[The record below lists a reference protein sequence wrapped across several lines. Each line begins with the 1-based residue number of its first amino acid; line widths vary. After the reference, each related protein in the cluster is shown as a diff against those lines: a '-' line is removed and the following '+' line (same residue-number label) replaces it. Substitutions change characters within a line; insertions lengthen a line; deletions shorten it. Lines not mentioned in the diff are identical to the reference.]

1 MPRLTIPEPLLG
13 NLPDAPRAYL
23 VGGAVRDLLMQR
35 HPTDVD
41 IAVDGEAAAFAGA
54 IADRVGAR
62 VVPIGKP
69 DQITY
74 RVTSRDMLIDI
85 TDLAGAS
92 LANDLRRRD
101 FTVNAMAY
109 DLHAHRL
116 IDTLGGRE
124 DIAARRICMV
134 AEQAFVDD
142 PLRLL
147 RAFRMAAILDFD
159 IAPETLQ
166 AIQRHSPR
174 IDQPAGERLRAELI
188 QLMACP
194 SSARQIQA
202 MSDCGLL
209 TCLVPEMQPMQG
221 CRQNTHHDFD
231 VYEHTL
237 RAYAAT
243 EACLQTAG
251 HISRALGKRYQQ
263 PPYRRTT
270 GAILKYAVL
279 LHDIGKPDTRGV
291 DADGEVHFY
300 GHAERSAN
308 LAEGIHKRL
317 RLSKP
322 ECEQARMIIA
332 NHGRPLHL
340 LSAHKAENL
349 SRKGVN
355 RLFRECDPWTP
366 EVLLHALGD
375 TMGKKKEPDPAI
387 DLAQHFVQDLLRD
400 YFERFR
406 PLADRHP
413 LMDGRGLM
421 DHFGLKP
428 SALIGDLL
436 NALEEERLAGRINT
450 REAALA
456 CAAQYL
462 AAQDNPK
469 TDHAQGSRIRIKNP
483 PGQPRRDRQ
492 SFSD

>member
-1 MPRLTIPEPLLG
+1 MPRLTIPQPLLE
-13 NLPDAPRAYL
+13 NLPSAPRAYL

-41 IAVDGEAAAFAGA
+41 IAVDGQAAAFAGA
-54 IADRVGAR
+54 IADRVRAR

-69 DQITY
+69 DQTTY
-74 RVTSRDMLIDI
+74 RVTSREMLIDI

-92 LANDLRRRD
+92 LESDLRRRD

-109 DLHAHRL
+109 DLHTHRL
-116 IDTLGGRE
+116 IDILGGRE

-147 RAFRMAAILDFD
+147 RAFRMAAILDFA
-159 IAPETLQ
+159 IAPETLE

-194 SSARQIQA
+194 SSAQQVQT

-209 TCLVPEMQPMQG
+209 TCLVPEMQPMRD

-237 RAYAAT
+237 RTYAAT
-243 EACLQTAG
+243 EACLQTVG

-263 PPYRRTT
+263 SPYRKTA
-270 GAILKYAVL
+270 GAILKYSTL
-279 LHDIGKPDTRGV
+279 LHDIGKPATRQV

-308 LAEGIHKRL
+308 LAEAVHKRL

-322 ECEQARMIIA
+322 ECDQARMIIA
-332 NHGRPLHL
+332 NHGRPLNL
-340 LSAHKAENL
+340 LSAHKAGNL
-349 SRKGVN
+349 GRKGIN
-355 RLFRECDPWTP
+355 RLFRDCDPWTP

-375 TMGKKKEPDPAI
+375 TMGKKENPDPAI
-387 DLAQHFVQDLLRD
+387 DLAQHFIQDLLRD

-406 PLADRHP
+406 PLADQHP
-413 LMDGRGLM
+413 LVSGRNLM
-421 DHFGLKP
+421 DYFGLKP

-436 NALEEERLAGRINT
+436 NALEEERLAGRITT
-450 REAALA
+450 REEALN
-456 CAAQYL
+456 CAREYL
-462 AAQDNPK
+462 SVRNSPK
-469 TDHAQGSRIRIKNP
+469 SE
-483 PGQPRRDRQ
+483 
-492 SFSD
+492 

>member
-1 MPRLTIPEPLLG
+1 MPRLTIPESLLG
-13 NLPDAPRAYL
+13 KLPSAPRAYL
-23 VGGAVRDLLMQR
+23 VGGAIRDLLMQR
-35 HPTDVD
+35 HPTDID

-54 IADRVGAR
+54 IANRVRAR

-69 DQITY
+69 DQTTY

-92 LANDLRRRD
+92 LESDLRRRD

-109 DLHAHRL
+109 DLHAHQL
-116 IDTLGGRE
+116 IDILGGQA
-124 DIAARRICMV
+124 DIAARRIRMV

-159 IAPETLQ
+159 IAPETLA

-188 QLMACP
+188 QLLACP
-194 SSARQIQA
+194 ASARQVQT

-209 TCLVPEMQPMQG
+209 TCLVPEMQPMQD

-237 RAYAAT
+237 RAYVAT
-243 EACLQTAG
+243 EACLQSAG
-251 HISRALGKRYQQ
+251 RISRALGKRYQQ
-263 PPYRRTT
+263 SPYRRTT

-279 LHDIGKPDTRGV
+279 LHDIGKPDTRRV
-291 DADGEVHFY
+291 DADGDVHFY

-308 LAEGIHKRL
+308 LAEAIHKRL

-332 NHGRPLHL
+332 HHGRPLDL
-340 LSAHKAENL
+340 LSARKAGNL
-349 SRKGVN
+349 GSRGIN

-375 TMGKKKEPDPAI
+375 TLGKKKAPDPAI
-387 DLAQHFVQDLLRD
+387 DLAQHFIKDLIRD
-400 YFERFR
+400 YFDRFR
-406 PLADRHP
+406 PLADQQPLVSGRD
-413 LMDGRGLM
+413 LMDY
-421 DHFGLKP
+421 FGLKP
-428 SALIGDLL
+428 STLIGDLL
-436 NALEEERLAGRINT
+436 NALEEERLAGRIT
-450 REAALA
+450 THKEALN
-456 CAAQYL
+456 CASEYL
-462 AAQDNPK
+462 AAQDHPK
-469 TDHAQGSRIRIKNP
+469 V
-483 PGQPRRDRQ
+483 
-492 SFSD
+492 